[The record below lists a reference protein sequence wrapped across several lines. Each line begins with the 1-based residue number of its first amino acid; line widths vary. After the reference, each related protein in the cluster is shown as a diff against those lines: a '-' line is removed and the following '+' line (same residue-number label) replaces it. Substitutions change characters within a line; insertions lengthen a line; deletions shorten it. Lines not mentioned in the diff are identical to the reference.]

1 MYQLFWSRVAA
12 GNINKWFAT
21 RSHDIA
27 RDIVTEAESLT
38 TLISISV
45 HDFETV
51 CPPVRSPSSWESLRR
66 SGDKGIHF
74 AEFHS
79 LPRPVF
85 CAVMS
90 PVSGSL

>member
-21 RSHDIA
+21 RSHDNV
-27 RDIVTEAESLT
+27 RDIVTEAESLK

-51 CPPVRSPSSWESLRR
+51 CPPVGSPSSWESFR

-79 LPRPVF
+79 LPWPVF